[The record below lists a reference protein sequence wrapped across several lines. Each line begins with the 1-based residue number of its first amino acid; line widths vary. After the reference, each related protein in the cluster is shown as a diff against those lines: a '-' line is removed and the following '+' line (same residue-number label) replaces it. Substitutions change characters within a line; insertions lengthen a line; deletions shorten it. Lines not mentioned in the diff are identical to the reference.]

1 MAERE
6 VQITRDLQNN
16 VETSGPH
23 RKEAFTLVEG
33 IKVTHPYQFVEQASA
48 GEYFPSEIMDGYK
61 VGKELT
67 DNMPPHWIQVVKEAD
82 ELKKQK
88 GSDFPVNLLHGALR
102 VSNNSEKAK
111 ELGVVYPKNKSGW
124 PSFDKAKVVE
134 TVDAVIANPDL
145 RKELLEQ
152 LAVQVPDESGS
163 DQAEHLPVIFLLEK
177 LGIKNGIMLDIG
189 SGLGTIVNQWAREVK
204 LHIVASERQF
214 DAAHYPR
221 FWKNR
226 PNLSFMN
233 ADATQLPIKDSSVK
247 VATMENVVQHMTE
260 DALIKT
266 LPEVMRVLQPEGL
279 LFVGPSTVDDW
290 NSWIVLRK
298 ELIEETNEYIFNRYT
313 ISDLEEK
320 LER

>member
-1 MAERE
+1 MAERY
-6 VQITRDLQNN
+6 IPIARDLQGN

-23 RKEAFTLVEG
+23 RKEAFTIVEG
-33 IKVTHPYQFVEQASA
+33 VKVTHPYQFVEQASQ
-48 GEYFPSEIMDGYK
+48 GDYFPTEIMDGYK

-67 DNMPPHWIQVVKEAD
+67 DNMPSHWIEVVKEAD
-82 ELKKQK
+82 VLKQQK
-88 GSDFPVNLLHGALR
+88 GADFPVNLLHGVLR

-111 ELGVVYPKNKSGW
+111 ELGVVYPKNKDGW

-134 TVDAVIANPDL
+134 AVDAVIANPDL
-145 RKELLEQ
+145 RKELLQQ

-177 LGIKNGIMLDIG
+177 LGIKSGVMLDIG
-189 SGLGTIVNQWAREVK
+189 SGLGNIVNQWAREVK
-204 LHIVASERQF
+204 LHVVASERQF

-233 ADATQLPIKDSSVK
+233 ADATQLPVKDSSVK
-247 VATMENVVQHMTE
+247 VAMMENVVQHMTE
-260 DALIKT
+260 DSLVKA

-290 NSWIVLRK
+290 NNWIVLRK
-298 ELIEETNEYIFNRYT
+298 ERNEETSEYVFNRYT
-313 ISDLEEK
+313 ISDLEDTVK
-320 LER
+320 K